1 MWKLAS
7 LLSVETPHRLR
18 EIFGALRTREEQGTT
33 ALETRVAFPHA
44 TVNDLDDIVLALLVV
59 PSGVEFGGEVK
70 PVSLFFGLL
79 SPPEKQVEMLRRVVR
94 LARFFEGRAARE
106 KLLDASSAEEAA
118 LTLSGA
124 ED

>member
-7 LLSVETPHRLR
+7 LLSAEMPHRGR
-18 EIFGALRTREEQGTT
+18 EIFGALCTREEQGTT

-44 TVNDLDDIVLALLVV
+44 TLNDIDDIVLALLVA
-59 PSGVEFGGEVK
+59 PSGVEFGGDVK
-70 PVSLFFGLL
+70 PVNLLFGLL

-118 LTLSGA
+118 IILSEV